1 MNRLFEGIET
11 LITGGGS
18 GSISTAGG
26 TGLCSTPARCAM
38 LRSMDMQ
45 TVAGRLESAL
55 TDEFDQVGVAGA
67 ADIGLDEDTII
78 ISLSGEQAQALLD
91 ALNRAED
98 KRRT

>member
-1 MNRLFEGIET
+1 
-11 LITGGGS
+11 
-18 GSISTAGG
+18 
-26 TGLCSTPARCAM
+26 
-38 LRSMDMQ
+38 MDMQ